1 MAKAIEGVIECPFY
15 LKEGDG
21 FISCEGLLKGSTTA
35 THRFKSDDEKRSYEY
50 DFCCVNGGK
59 RCPHY
64 RNLMI
69 LYERGE
75 KA

>member
-1 MAKAIEGVIECPFY
+1 MSKAIEGVIECPFY
-15 LKEGDG
+15 KTEGEK
-21 FISCEGLLKGSTTA
+21 FISCEGYLKNSTTV
-35 THRFKSDDEKRSYEY
+35 THRFSSDEKKRNYEY
-50 DFCCVNGGK
+50 DFCCVNGGR

-75 KA
+75 KL